1 MKTSKPVRPTGE
13 FRGLVGIITAEIY
26 EGALWFIMLQLTCVQ
41 LPIWLWIVYDEVTCK
56 LESRVVGLMFIST
69 QQIHYHSRRRIWV
82 YSCRCSFEWRSSGV
96 GVLYQENPTQMTRK
110 ESREYLHV
118 QITKDPWLPCTPEL
132 PLPRFPGTGEGGSN
146 LQICFNPSNLSAH
159 GIQNRPIPHNSA

>member
-1 MKTSKPVRPTGE
+1 MDLLDRRKVPICVLNTSKPVRPTGE

-41 LPIWLWIVYDEVTCK
+41 LPIWLWIVYDEDTCK

-82 YSCRCSFEWRSSGV
+82 YSCRCSFEWRSSGLWSWGLV
-96 GVLYQENPTQMTRK
+96 SRKSHTDDSEREQRISARADHQGPMVTMYPRAASPTV
-110 ESREYLHV
+110 SRN
-118 QITKDPWLPCTPEL
+118 WRR
-132 PLPRFPGTGEGGSN
+132 RFQFADLFQS
-146 LQICFNPSNLSAH
+146 
-159 GIQNRPIPHNSA
+159 

>member
-1 MKTSKPVRPTGE
+1 MIHPVYKTSKPVRPTGE

-41 LPIWLWIVYDEVTCK
+41 LIPIWLWIVYDEVTCK

-82 YSCRCSFEWRSSGV
+82 YSCRCSNMFLWMKILWSWGLVSRKSHTDDSEREQRISARADHQGPMVTMYPRAASPTVSRNWR
-96 GVLYQENPTQMTRK
+96 RWF
-110 ESREYLHV
+110 
-118 QITKDPWLPCTPEL
+118 QIADL
-132 PLPRFPGTGEGGSN
+132 FQS
-146 LQICFNPSNLSAH
+146 
-159 GIQNRPIPHNSA
+159 